1 MEEVMTRAEKK
12 AERIRLDLIKYAGF
26 GGKCKMVFEDL
37 VCIGGVLAWCYF
49 ATRPGKH
56 TSIPFQGIND
66 IYDVKN
72 L

>member
-1 MEEVMTRAEKK
+1 MTRAEKK

-37 VCIGGVLAWCYF
+37 VCIGGVLAWCYM

-56 TSIPFQGIND
+56 TTHVFPGIRD
-66 IYDVKN
+66 MHK